1 MFHIII
7 NEKYLKNKKGL
18 KKFNGALKVFDNAN
32 IKYEIHETVRKGQA
46 GEITR
51 QLTQEKGNT
60 IIAVGGD
67 GTLHDILN
75 GFNDFENNSL
85 GIIPLGT
92 GNDFAEG
99 AGIPLNAKKA
109 AELIVS
115 GNPRP
120 VDYIET
126 SSGLR
131 SLNSV
136 GMGIDVDVL
145 KRAYVGKSNRKSK
158 YLHSLIVCLLK
169 FKSYKYTVKYDG
181 KEEYHEGLIGAVG
194 NGRQFGGGIKI
205 CPDAK
210 LDDGLMDMIIV
221 DYITKPKI
229 LPAFIKLMR
238 GKINDIKGVTVV
250 KTTAASFETKS
261 ENYTIQAEGELY
273 DNMPLDAHIVAGKLK
288 FYLP

>member
-136 GMGIDVDVL
+136 GSG
-145 KRAYVGKSNRKSK
+145 
-158 YLHSLIVCLLK
+158 
-169 FKSYKYTVKYDG
+169 
-181 KEEYHEGLIGAVG
+181 
-194 NGRQFGGGIKI
+194 
-205 CPDAK
+205 
-210 LDDGLMDMIIV
+210 
-221 DYITKPKI
+221 
-229 LPAFIKLMR
+229 
-238 GKINDIKGVTVV
+238 
-250 KTTAASFETKS
+250 
-261 ENYTIQAEGELY
+261 
-273 DNMPLDAHIVAGKLK
+273 
-288 FYLP
+288 

>member
-194 NGRQFGGGIKI
+194 NGRQFGGGIKMF
-205 CPDAK
+205 PDAK
-210 LDDGLMDMIIV
+210 INDGYLDLFVI
-221 DYITKPKI
+221 DYLSRFKI
-229 LPAFIKLMR
+229 LGAFIKLML
-238 GKINDIKGVTVV
+238 GKVNKIKQATAVRTKTVQFV
-250 KTTAASFETKS
+250 PYAEG
-261 ENYTIQAEGELY
+261 YTIQADGELY
-273 DNMPLDAHIVAGKLK
+273 DDTPLKAHICEGKLN
-288 FYLP
+288 FYMK